1 MRRIVNDA
9 DGHPKEMELFAC
21 AILKTTVE
29 GYRAMLHRA
38 GFRLRV
44 LTVTECAYGAVLG
57 AYLRRTG
64 AENDDKDRC
73 IVSIG
78 HRSTY
83 LYIYHGATFDSRREI
98 DVGGRLIDEQ
108 IAEHCGVDIHLA
120 HSYMRSDYNGVL
132 EADYARE
139 AYSRLAVEIMKAVN
153 FYNYNN
159 RDRELHDLYIC
170 GGGGGIEP
178 MLRTIVETTR
188 LTLHPVSELLSQQ
201 LSTEEPWTYLRAIGG
216 VSEGIKGGTGMIAEK
231 EKKTARANTPR
242 RPVRCP
248 QKTGINLNLHE
259 KRTGTVL
266 TLLIGAL
273 CITVLALAVA
283 KFGVLDLYDR
293 LADAQSA
300 YAQAQQE
307 NRAAQ
312 EKLSHFDEVLS
323 EYRTY
328 SMEWMEDGEDSDL
341 NFAVERTEMLDLIER
356 TVMPY
361 GTLSALQAQ
370 GDRVDVELNETDLD
384 RIAEALSAVKASSIV
399 ESVGLELA
407 ETEKDRPADVMKC
420 TLHIVLRGEA
430 AE

>member
-1 MRRIVNDA
+1 MRRIVNDET
-9 DGHPKEMELFAC
+9 GHPKEMELFAC

-78 HRSTY
+78 HRSTH

-216 VSEGIKGGTGMIAEK
+216 VSEGIKGG
-231 EKKTARANTPR
+231 
-242 RPVRCP
+242 
-248 QKTGINLNLHE
+248 
-259 KRTGTVL
+259 
-266 TLLIGAL
+266 
-273 CITVLALAVA
+273 LA
-283 KFGVLDLYDR
+283 
-293 LADAQSA
+293 
-300 YAQAQQE
+300 
-307 NRAAQ
+307 
-312 EKLSHFDEVLS
+312 
-323 EYRTY
+323 
-328 SMEWMEDGEDSDL
+328 
-341 NFAVERTEMLDLIER
+341 
-356 TVMPY
+356 
-361 GTLSALQAQ
+361 
-370 GDRVDVELNETDLD
+370 
-384 RIAEALSAVKASSIV
+384 
-399 ESVGLELA
+399 
-407 ETEKDRPADVMKC
+407 
-420 TLHIVLRGEA
+420 
-430 AE
+430 

>member
-1 MRRIVNDA
+1 MERRR
-9 DGHPKEMELFAC
+9 GRRGELSGTGLFAC

-64 AENDDKDRC
+64 AENDEKDRC

-78 HRSTY
+78 HRSTH

-216 VSEGIKGGTGMIAEK
+216 VSEGIKGG
-231 EKKTARANTPR
+231 
-242 RPVRCP
+242 
-248 QKTGINLNLHE
+248 
-259 KRTGTVL
+259 
-266 TLLIGAL
+266 
-273 CITVLALAVA
+273 LA
-283 KFGVLDLYDR
+283 
-293 LADAQSA
+293 
-300 YAQAQQE
+300 
-307 NRAAQ
+307 
-312 EKLSHFDEVLS
+312 
-323 EYRTY
+323 
-328 SMEWMEDGEDSDL
+328 
-341 NFAVERTEMLDLIER
+341 
-356 TVMPY
+356 
-361 GTLSALQAQ
+361 
-370 GDRVDVELNETDLD
+370 
-384 RIAEALSAVKASSIV
+384 
-399 ESVGLELA
+399 
-407 ETEKDRPADVMKC
+407 
-420 TLHIVLRGEA
+420 
-430 AE
+430 

>member
-1 MRRIVNDA
+1 MNKIVGLDIGENSVKMAYFAGRELKRTAKLELPDAMVSGGRILSMDAMADFLHDAAKGNGIPLTNAALVVPASEVYTRVITLPAMTEQQLFYNLPYEFRDFLTEEKSKYFFDYAVRRIVNDA

-57 AYLRRTG
+57 AYLRRMG
-64 AENDDKDRC
+64 AEDDDRDRC

-78 HRSTY
+78 HRSTH
-83 LYIYHGATFDSRREI
+83 LYIYHGAAFDSRREI

-216 VSEGIKGGTGMIAEK
+216 VSEGIKGG
-231 EKKTARANTPR
+231 
-242 RPVRCP
+242 
-248 QKTGINLNLHE
+248 
-259 KRTGTVL
+259 
-266 TLLIGAL
+266 
-273 CITVLALAVA
+273 LA
-283 KFGVLDLYDR
+283 
-293 LADAQSA
+293 
-300 YAQAQQE
+300 
-307 NRAAQ
+307 
-312 EKLSHFDEVLS
+312 
-323 EYRTY
+323 
-328 SMEWMEDGEDSDL
+328 
-341 NFAVERTEMLDLIER
+341 
-356 TVMPY
+356 
-361 GTLSALQAQ
+361 
-370 GDRVDVELNETDLD
+370 
-384 RIAEALSAVKASSIV
+384 
-399 ESVGLELA
+399 
-407 ETEKDRPADVMKC
+407 
-420 TLHIVLRGEA
+420 
-430 AE
+430 

>member
-1 MRRIVNDA
+1 MNKIVGLDIGENSVKMAYFVGRELKRTAKLELPDAMVSGGRILSMDAMADFLHDAAKGNGIPLTNAALVVPASEVYTRVITLPAMTEQQLFYNLPYEFRDFLTEEKSKYFFDYAVRRIVNDET
-9 DGHPKEMELFAC
+9 GHPKEMELFAC

-57 AYLRRTG
+57 AYLKRTG

-78 HRSTY
+78 HRSTH
-83 LYIYHGATFDSRREI
+83 LYIYHGAAFDSRREI

-170 GGGGGIEP
+170 GGGGIEP

-216 VSEGIKGGTGMIAEK
+216 VSEGIKGG
-231 EKKTARANTPR
+231 
-242 RPVRCP
+242 
-248 QKTGINLNLHE
+248 
-259 KRTGTVL
+259 
-266 TLLIGAL
+266 
-273 CITVLALAVA
+273 LA
-283 KFGVLDLYDR
+283 
-293 LADAQSA
+293 
-300 YAQAQQE
+300 
-307 NRAAQ
+307 
-312 EKLSHFDEVLS
+312 
-323 EYRTY
+323 
-328 SMEWMEDGEDSDL
+328 
-341 NFAVERTEMLDLIER
+341 
-356 TVMPY
+356 
-361 GTLSALQAQ
+361 
-370 GDRVDVELNETDLD
+370 
-384 RIAEALSAVKASSIV
+384 
-399 ESVGLELA
+399 
-407 ETEKDRPADVMKC
+407 
-420 TLHIVLRGEA
+420 
-430 AE
+430 

>member
-1 MRRIVNDA
+1 MKKIVGIDIGGSSVKLAYFAGSTLKKAAMAPLPDNMVADGRILSMDAMADFLRQAARDNGIPLTNAAVVLPSTEVFTRELTMPAMTEQQLAYNLPFEFHDFLTEEKSKYFFDYAVRRIVNDET
-9 DGHPKEMELFAC
+9 GHPKEMELFAC

-57 AYLRRTG
+57 AYLRRMG

-78 HRSTY
+78 HRSTH
-83 LYIYHGATFDSRREI
+83 LYIYHGAAFDSRREI

-216 VSEGIKGGTGMIAEK
+216 VSEGIKGG
-231 EKKTARANTPR
+231 
-242 RPVRCP
+242 
-248 QKTGINLNLHE
+248 
-259 KRTGTVL
+259 
-266 TLLIGAL
+266 
-273 CITVLALAVA
+273 LA
-283 KFGVLDLYDR
+283 
-293 LADAQSA
+293 
-300 YAQAQQE
+300 
-307 NRAAQ
+307 
-312 EKLSHFDEVLS
+312 
-323 EYRTY
+323 
-328 SMEWMEDGEDSDL
+328 
-341 NFAVERTEMLDLIER
+341 
-356 TVMPY
+356 
-361 GTLSALQAQ
+361 
-370 GDRVDVELNETDLD
+370 
-384 RIAEALSAVKASSIV
+384 
-399 ESVGLELA
+399 
-407 ETEKDRPADVMKC
+407 
-420 TLHIVLRGEA
+420 
-430 AE
+430 

>member
-1 MRRIVNDA
+1 MNKIVGLDIGENSVKMAYFVGRELKRTAKLELPDAMVSGGRILSMDAMADFLHDAAKGNSIPLTNAALVVPASEVYTRIITLPAMTEQQLFYNLPYEFRDFLTEEKSKYFFDYAVRRIVNDET
-9 DGHPKEMELFAC
+9 GHPKEMELFAC

-57 AYLRRTG
+57 AYLRRMG

-78 HRSTY
+78 HRSTH

-98 DVGGRLIDEQ
+98 DVGGRLLDEQ

-120 HSYMRSDYNGVL
+120 HSYKRSNYNGVL
-132 EADYARE
+132 ETDYARE

-153 FYNYNN
+153 FYNYSN

-216 VSEGIKGGTGMIAEK
+216 VSEGIKGG
-231 EKKTARANTPR
+231 
-242 RPVRCP
+242 
-248 QKTGINLNLHE
+248 
-259 KRTGTVL
+259 
-266 TLLIGAL
+266 
-273 CITVLALAVA
+273 LA
-283 KFGVLDLYDR
+283 
-293 LADAQSA
+293 
-300 YAQAQQE
+300 
-307 NRAAQ
+307 
-312 EKLSHFDEVLS
+312 
-323 EYRTY
+323 
-328 SMEWMEDGEDSDL
+328 
-341 NFAVERTEMLDLIER
+341 
-356 TVMPY
+356 
-361 GTLSALQAQ
+361 
-370 GDRVDVELNETDLD
+370 
-384 RIAEALSAVKASSIV
+384 
-399 ESVGLELA
+399 
-407 ETEKDRPADVMKC
+407 
-420 TLHIVLRGEA
+420 
-430 AE
+430 

>member
-1 MRRIVNDA
+1 MTEQQLFYNLPYEFRDFLTEEKSKYFFDYAVRRIVNDA

-44 LTVTECAYGAVLG
+44 LTVTECVYGAVLG
-57 AYLRRTG
+57 AYLRRMG

-78 HRSTY
+78 HRSTH

-216 VSEGIKGGTGMIAEK
+216 VSEGIKGG
-231 EKKTARANTPR
+231 
-242 RPVRCP
+242 
-248 QKTGINLNLHE
+248 
-259 KRTGTVL
+259 
-266 TLLIGAL
+266 
-273 CITVLALAVA
+273 LA
-283 KFGVLDLYDR
+283 
-293 LADAQSA
+293 
-300 YAQAQQE
+300 
-307 NRAAQ
+307 
-312 EKLSHFDEVLS
+312 
-323 EYRTY
+323 
-328 SMEWMEDGEDSDL
+328 
-341 NFAVERTEMLDLIER
+341 
-356 TVMPY
+356 
-361 GTLSALQAQ
+361 
-370 GDRVDVELNETDLD
+370 
-384 RIAEALSAVKASSIV
+384 
-399 ESVGLELA
+399 
-407 ETEKDRPADVMKC
+407 
-420 TLHIVLRGEA
+420 
-430 AE
+430 

>member
-1 MRRIVNDA
+1 MNKIVGLDIGENSVKMAYFVGRELKRTAKLELPDAMVSGGRILSMDAMADFLHDAAKGSGIPLTNAALVVPASEVYTRVITLPAMTEQQLFYNLPYEFRDFLTEEKSKYFFDYAVRRIVNDA
-9 DGHPKEMELFAC
+9 DGHPKEMEIFAC

-44 LTVTECAYGAVLG
+44 LTVTECAYGALLG
-57 AYLRRTG
+57 AYLRRMG
-64 AENDDKDRC
+64 AENDDRDRC

-78 HRSTY
+78 HRSTH

-170 GGGGGIEP
+170 GGGGIEP

-216 VSEGIKGGTGMIAEK
+216 VSEGIKGG
-231 EKKTARANTPR
+231 
-242 RPVRCP
+242 
-248 QKTGINLNLHE
+248 
-259 KRTGTVL
+259 
-266 TLLIGAL
+266 
-273 CITVLALAVA
+273 LA
-283 KFGVLDLYDR
+283 
-293 LADAQSA
+293 
-300 YAQAQQE
+300 
-307 NRAAQ
+307 
-312 EKLSHFDEVLS
+312 
-323 EYRTY
+323 
-328 SMEWMEDGEDSDL
+328 
-341 NFAVERTEMLDLIER
+341 
-356 TVMPY
+356 
-361 GTLSALQAQ
+361 
-370 GDRVDVELNETDLD
+370 
-384 RIAEALSAVKASSIV
+384 
-399 ESVGLELA
+399 
-407 ETEKDRPADVMKC
+407 
-420 TLHIVLRGEA
+420 
-430 AE
+430 